1 VTASR
6 GTVSQ
11 GMTNDSVKFTYHP
24 FEALGSRRQETKK
37 EKEIKARLKVG

>member
-6 GTVSQ
+6 GAVSQ
-11 GMTNDSVKFTYHP
+11 GMSNDSVKFTYHP

-37 EKEIKARLKVG
+37 DKEIKTQLKIG